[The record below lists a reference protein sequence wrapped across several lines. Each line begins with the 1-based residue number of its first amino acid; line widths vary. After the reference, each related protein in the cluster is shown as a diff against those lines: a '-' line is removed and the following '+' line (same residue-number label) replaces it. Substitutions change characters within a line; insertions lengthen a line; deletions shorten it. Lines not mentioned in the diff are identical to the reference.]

1 MKLVGVTSCS
11 QGIAFT
17 YMAAENLL
25 RAAFQLNINMK
36 VEMQGSL
43 GIENELTKKDID
55 EADGV
60 IIAADN
66 EVDVSRFTG
75 KRLLV
80 VDVQDGIRIPKELIN
95 RFKHDEVS
103 VLN

>member
-25 RAAFQLNINMK
+25 RAAFQLDIDMK

-43 GIENELTKKDID
+43 GVENELTKKDIE

-60 IIAADN
+60 IIAADK
-66 EVDVSRFTG
+66 ELDVSRFAG

-80 VDVQDGIRIPKELIN
+80 VDVQDGIRIPRELIN
-95 RFKHDEVS
+95 RFKHHEVP
-103 VLN
+103 VLY